1 MKFFKRKT
9 IVTNILTIRCAN
21 CNHEV
26 KFSAG
31 VSVLRGKEVEIRTD
45 ITNLNNDE
53 HQCPNCDRNLVAR
66 VSTVRKRVDKKNDNI
81 STS

>member
-9 IVTNILTIRCAN
+9 LVTNILTIRCAN
-21 CNHEV
+21 CNHAV
-26 KFSAG
+26 KFDI
-31 VSVLRGKEVEIRTD
+31 VTNVIRGKTAEIRTD